1 MQIKAKLKVG
11 SFLFGQGFSL
21 NRGKEIVIDSEK
33 LTYADLSILASKIVL
48 EQVESNVSADKL
60 LELAEKIKPESSK
73 VLETVFESTEEV
85 TQEVI
90 EVELEEDKKDE
101 PTKEKGLSEDEVELI
116 TKNIENAPNSV
127 AVKSVKMFAE
137 EGKSKDF
144 FEAALKLEQST
155 KNRPSV
161 VRAIKSAI

>member
-21 NRGKEIVIDSEK
+21 NRGKESVIDSDS
-33 LTYADLSILASKIVL
+33 LTYADLSILASKVQL

-60 LELAEKIKPESSK
+60 LELAEKVKPESAK
-73 VLETVFESTEEV
+73 VLETLFESTEEV
-85 TQEVI
+85 VQEVI
-90 EVELEEDKKDE
+90 EVEVEEVKVEEKSEELSEEDVK
-101 PTKEKGLSEDEVELI
+101 LI
-116 TKNIENAPNSV
+116 TENIEQAPNSV
-127 AVKSVKMFAE
+127 AVKSVKMFVE

-161 VRAIKSAI
+161 IKAIKAAI